1 MTDQHHQYR
10 ILLIEDDYDVA
21 EMLLMYFQA
30 QGYEIHHA
38 DTGGDGV
45 DMARHILPHVIL
57 LDVMLPDMD
66 GYDTCIALRKKSLT
80 RYIPILFLT
89 QRDERAAKVKGL
101 ELGADDYV
109 TKPFDVDELR
119 LRVEG
124 TIRRATRE
132 SIHEA
137 RTGLPTSEL
146 IDSEL
151 KLRKGKSFY
160 QLQFRISNYYH
171 YTDVYGFMAGYDVL
185 FHAGKTLQKVLVKFG
200 TDDDFV
206 GIEGDDFI
214 LFTYAK
220 DVNKI
225 EHTVNTEFNESVKT
239 FYNYGDVSR
248 GGLLINPDTDQE
260 ELVPLMQLQRVQSE
274 AH

>member
-1 MTDQHHQYR
+1 MADQHRHR

-30 QGYEIHHA
+30 QGFDVHHA
-38 DTGGDGV
+38 DTGNGGIE
-45 DMARHILPHVIL
+45 MARNTIPHVIL

-66 GYDTCIALRKKSLT
+66 GYDTCIGLRNKSLT

-119 LRVEG
+119 LRVQG

-132 SIHEA
+132 NLHEA
-137 RTGLPTSEL
+137 RTGLPTGDLVKSEL
-146 IDSEL
+146 QRRSGE
-151 KLRKGKSFY
+151 SFT
-160 QLQFRISNYYH
+160 QLNFRISDYYT
-171 YTDVYGFMAGYDVL
+171 YADVYGFMAAYDVL
-185 FHAGKTLQKVLVKFG
+185 FHAGKVIQDTLIEYG

-206 GIEGDDFI
+206 GIENDDFVI
-214 LFTYAK
+214 FTYANK
-220 DVNKI
+220 VEKI
-225 EHTVNTEFNESVKT
+225 ESKIHAHFDDSVKT
-239 FYNYGDVSR
+239 FYNFADVSR
-248 GGLLINPDTDQE
+248 GGLLVNPETDDE
-260 ELVPLMQLQRVQSE
+260 ELVPFMQLMRVQPQTS
-274 AH
+274 

>member
-1 MTDQHHQYR
+1 MADKHRHR

-30 QGYEIHHA
+30 QGYNVQHA
-38 DTGGDGV
+38 DTGGAGV
-45 DMARHILPHVIL
+45 ELARTTLPHVIL

-66 GYDTCIALRKKSLT
+66 GYDTCIKLRNKSLT

-119 LRVEG
+119 LRVQG

-132 SIHEA
+132 NLHEA
-137 RTGLPTSEL
+137 RTGLPTGELVKSEL
-146 IDSEL
+146 QRRSTDS
-151 KLRKGKSFY
+151 FN
-160 QLQFRISNYYH
+160 QLHFRISEYYQ
-171 YTDVYGFMAGYDVL
+171 YADIYGFMAGYDVL
-185 FHAGKTLQKVLVKFG
+185 FHAGKIIQDILIDQG

-206 GIEGDDFI
+206 GIEEDDFVI
-214 LFTYAK
+214 FTYAK
-220 DVNKI
+220 DVEKV
-225 EHTVNTEFNESVKT
+225 EHSIYQQFNDSIKA
-239 FYNYGDVSR
+239 FYNFGDVNR
-248 GGLLINPDTDQE
+248 GGLLINPETEDE
-260 ELVPLMQLQRVQSE
+260 ELIPFMQLKRVQPE
-274 AH
+274 TN